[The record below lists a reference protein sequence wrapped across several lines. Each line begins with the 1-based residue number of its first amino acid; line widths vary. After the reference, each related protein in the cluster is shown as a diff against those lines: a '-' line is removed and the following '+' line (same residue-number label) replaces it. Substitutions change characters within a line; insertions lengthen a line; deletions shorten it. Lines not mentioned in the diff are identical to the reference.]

1 MTEYNAFR
9 VELADKIAHVQINR
23 PDKINAMNQDFWRE
37 IIEIFRWVDDTD
49 EVRVVVLS
57 GAVSGS
63 SVRSAPRC
71 WSAAAP
77 TTSSSA

>member
-1 MTEYNAFR
+1 MVIEEAKAG
-9 VELADKIAHVQINR
+9 LALAKRAITAYLESNGDKLNLANVPASLQ
-23 PDKINAMNQDFWRE
+23 A
-37 IIEIFRWVDDTD
+37 
-49 EVRVVVLS
+49 VR
-57 GAVSGS
+57 GGSGS